1 MYGNLDLMAGTVTKL
16 IEQALGLS
24 ERDRAELAHRLLQS
38 FEESKEEGVEDAW
51 ETEIAKRVEEV
62 RNGTAIGRPAE
73 DVFREI
79 RARYQ

>member
-1 MYGNLDLMAGTVTKL
+1 MYGNVDLMAGTVTKL

-38 FEESKEEGVEDAW
+38 LEESKEEGVEDAW